1 MNTRAERHRLSALHT
16 ASVALAAGLALA
28 AFAPVAQAQTPAGCE
43 LLKDPNMRAKF
54 SGSLETKLM
63 ILCGEINESA
73 LAAVEAQAIVA
84 GPEAEHV
91 RGNDVRVNDL
101 NNGTQSETSIA
112 RGRRGTLCVAW
123 NDSGRNVAVNGFSA
137 FGSSRNNGQTW
148 QDNGPFPPGP
158 GPDRNFGDPS
168 LAWSDRD
175 QVFYYG
181 ALSDLG
187 LSLWTSTDGC
197 QTFQYVGPIHVG
209 GGDDKELIAVDNNKD
224 SPYYGRIYVGWSNFA
239 LPTDVNQTSYSNDG
253 GLTWSN
259 PVSLPGSGT
268 NGQGMWPA
276 IAPNADVYFAL
287 VNRSFVINGL
297 QDQWIYKS
305 TDGGNTWVK
314 MTDIA
319 TGQLQPENVAATNS
333 CGRQALNGDIRNL
346 SSPQIA
352 IQRDKKAAAGYVI
365 HATYPYDSDGV
376 AGTDNSNVFY
386 KQSTDGAATWSNEV
400 KLNTDQ
406 TNTDQWFPALNV
418 NSKGVVVASWY
429 DRRLDPANNLA
440 FDRFAVISKNGGQTW
455 VRNIRVSDVTSPLAQ
470 INPNFDPAVVNCY
483 HGDYDQLSVGESGI
497 ANIIWSDDRRITAT
511 GPNPDI
517 YADRVR

>member
-1 MNTRAERHRLSALHT
+1 
-16 ASVALAAGLALA
+16 
-28 AFAPVAQAQTPAGCE
+28 
-43 LLKDPNMRAKF
+43 
-54 SGSLETKLM
+54 
-63 ILCGEINESA
+63 
-73 LAAVEAQAIVA
+73 
-84 GPEAEHV
+84 
-91 RGNDVRVNDL
+91 
-101 NNGTQSETSIA
+101 
-112 RGRRGTLCVAW
+112 
-123 NDSGRNVAVNGFSA
+123 
-137 FGSSRNNGQTW
+137 
-148 QDNGPFPPGP
+148 
-158 GPDRNFGDPS
+158 
-168 LAWSDRD
+168 
-175 QVFYYG
+175 
-181 ALSDLG
+181 
-187 LSLWTSTDGC
+187 
-197 QTFQYVGPIHVG
+197 
-209 GGDDKELIAVDNNKD
+209 
-224 SPYYGRIYVGWSNFA
+224 
-239 LPTDVNQTSYSNDG
+239 
-253 GLTWSN
+253 
-259 PVSLPGSGT
+259 
-268 NGQGMWPA
+268 MWPA

-376 AGTDNSNVFY
+376 AGADNSNVFY

>member
-1 MNTRAERHRLSALHT
+1 MNTKAKRHRLSALHT
-16 ASVALAAGLALA
+16 GSVALVAGLALA
-28 AFAPVAQAQTPAGCE
+28 ASAHVAQAQTHAGCE
-43 LLKDPNMRAKF
+43 MLKDLNMRAKF
-54 SGSLETKLM
+54 SGALETKLM
-63 ILCGEINESA
+63 RMCGEITESA
-73 LAAVEAQAIVA
+73 LAAAEAQAIVV
-84 GPEAEHV
+84 GPEAERR

-101 NNGTQSETSIA
+101 SNATQSETSIA
-112 RGRRGTLCVAW
+112 RGRHGTLCAAW
-123 NDSGRNVAVNGFSA
+123 NDSGAVNGFSA

-148 QDNGPFPPGP
+148 QDGGPFPPGP
-158 GPDRNFGDPS
+158 GPDTNQGDPS

-175 QVFYYG
+175 QAFYYG
-181 ALSDLG
+181 ALSDAG

-197 QTFQYVGPIHVG
+197 QTFEYVGPIHFEAGNV
-209 GGDDKELIAVDNNKD
+209 DDKELIGVDNNRD
-224 SPYYGRIYVGWSNFA
+224 SPYYGRIYVGWTNFA
-239 LPTDVNQTSYSNDG
+239 LATDLNQTSYSNDG

-259 PVSLPGSGT
+259 PVSLPGSGA

-287 VNRSFVINGL
+287 LNRSFVINGL

-319 TGQLQPENVAATNS
+319 TQHLLPESVAATNS
-333 CGRQALNGDIRNL
+333 CNRQALNGDIRNL

-352 IQRDKKAAAGYVI
+352 IQRDRRAPAGYVI

-376 AGTDNSNVFY
+376 GGADNSNVFY

-400 KLNTDQ
+400 KLNTDR
-406 TNTDQWFPALNV
+406 TVTDQWFPALNV

-440 FDRFAVISKNGGQTW
+440 FDRFAVISKNGGRAW
-455 VRNIRVSDVTSPLAQ
+455 GSNIRVSDVTSPLAQ
-470 INPNFDPAVVNCY
+470 INPNFDLGVVNCY
-483 HGDYDQLSVGESGI
+483 HGDYDQLSVGEDGI